1 MNKWTCFRVVSGLC
15 TGLLSCLP
23 VAAVEPD
30 MLLKAR
36 FVARFVQF
44 TEWPPPPPE
53 QFRYCV
59 VGDKAYVEALQLT
72 KLYSI
77 QGEPLEIDSI
87 ELPSQ
92 ALSCQLL
99 ILSLNQHAELSV
111 WQQQLAFTPVLVIT
125 DNSEA
130 FHSLAIIGLVTEPDG
145 IRFRINHTLAQQR
158 GLKLSSQLLKLAREV
173 R

>member
-1 MNKWTCFRVVSGLC
+1 MNKRSCYYIA
-15 TGLLSCLP
+15 TGLLSGFLSCLP
-23 VAAVEPD
+23 AAAVEPD
-30 MLLKAR
+30 LLLKAK

-44 TEWPPPPPE
+44 TEWPPPPPT

-59 VGDKAYVEALQLT
+59 VGDRAFVEALQIT

-77 QGEPLEIDSI
+77 QGESLKIDSI
-87 ELPSQ
+87 DQPAQ

-99 ILSLNQHAELSV
+99 ILSLKQHAELSA
-111 WQQQLAFTPVLVIT
+111 WQQQLEFSPVLVIT

-130 FHSLAIIGLVTEPDG
+130 FHSLAVIGLVTEPDG
-145 IRFRINHTLAQQR
+145 INFRINHTLAQQR

>member
-1 MNKWTCFRVVSGLC
+1 MNKWLWYCVASFLLS
-15 TGLLSCLP
+15 GLLSCLP
-23 VAAVEPD
+23 AVAVEPD
-30 MLLKAR
+30 MLLKAK

-44 TEWPPPPPE
+44 TEWPPPPPS

-59 VGDKAYVEALQLT
+59 VGDTAFVEALQLT

-77 QGEPLEIDSI
+77 QGEPLKIDSI
-87 ELPSQ
+87 DQPAQ

-111 WQQQLAFTPVLVIT
+111 WQQQLELTPVLVIT

-130 FHSLAIIGLVTEPDG
+130 FHSLAVIGLVTEPDG
-145 IRFRINHTLAQQR
+145 ISFRINHTLAQQR

-173 R
+173 Q